1 MQLQKP
7 EDPMETCGCDTPTL
21 PPDPDTER
29 PKPKGPRKW
38 RLAMVMLTFVYPLVT
53 MLVYV
58 TMPLTHEWEIWHR
71 TLFITPITVTT
82 IVFVIHPLVFRL
94 FGRYINAA

>member
-1 MQLQKP
+1 MKKY
-7 EDPMETCGCDTPTL
+7 GCDAPTPPTG
-21 PPDPDTER
+21 PDNTHL
-29 PKPKGPRKW
+29 KSKGPIKW
-38 RLAMVMLTFVYPLVT
+38 RLAMIMFAFVYPLVT

-58 TMPLTHEWEIWHR
+58 TIPQTGEWAIWHR
-71 TLFITPITVTT
+71 TLIITPITVTM

>member
-1 MQLQKP
+1 MKKH
-7 EDPMETCGCDTPTL
+7 GCDALTPPTG
-21 PPDPDTER
+21 PDNTH
-29 PKPKGPRKW
+29 PKSKGPRKW
-38 RLAMVMLTFVYPLVT
+38 RLAMIMFAFVYPLVT

-58 TMPLTHEWEIWHR
+58 TIPHTGEWAIWHQ
-71 TLFITPITVTT
+71 TLIITPITVTM